1 MTVVFAPRRGTSLE
15 VAMTEMRKRF
25 RVLVL
30 AAIIAAVAV
39 PVGFALSRE
48 ADSVTVTPHM
58 HGAAVVASTI
68 AAAPAV
74 VGRDGSIP
82 RSSMPS
88 LPDGAKLL
96 FVGTVLFG
104 LAAAMRRA
112 V

>member
-1 MTVVFAPRRGTSLE
+1 MNA
-15 VAMTEMRKRF
+15 MRKRF

-30 AAIIAAVAV
+30 AAIIAAVVV

-48 ADSVTVTPHM
+48 SDAVAVTPHM
-58 HGAAVVASTI
+58 QGAAVVASAI
-68 AAAPAV
+68 AAPV
-74 VGRDGSIP
+74 VVARD
-82 RSSMPS
+82 RSVPTSLPPS

>member
-1 MTVVFAPRRGTSLE
+1 MG
-15 VAMTEMRKRF
+15 AMRTRF
-25 RVLVL
+25 RVLLL
-30 AAIIAAVAV
+30 AAIIAAIGV

-48 ADSVTVTPHM
+48 ADAVAITPHLQ
-58 HGAAVVASTI
+58 GAAVVASAI
-68 AAAPAV
+68 APAPV
-74 VGRDGSIP
+74 VVARD
-82 RSSMPS
+82 RSASTFAMPS

>member
-1 MTVVFAPRRGTSLE
+1 MTA
-15 VAMTEMRKRF
+15 MRKRF

-30 AAIIAAVAV
+30 AAIIAAVVV

-58 HGAAVVASTI
+58 QGAAVVASTI
-68 AAAPAV
+68 AVAPAV
-74 VGRDGSIP
+74 VGRDGSMP
-82 RSSMPS
+82 RSSIPS

>member
-1 MTVVFAPRRGTSLE
+1 MTA
-15 VAMTEMRKRF
+15 MRKRF
-25 RVLVL
+25 GVLVL
-30 AAIIAAVAV
+30 AALIAAVVV

-48 ADSVTVTPHM
+48 ADSLTVTPHM
-58 HGAAVVASTI
+58 QGAAVVASTI

-74 VGRDGSIP
+74 VAHDRSNPG
-82 RSSMPS
+82 SSMPS